1 MKKQVTLL
9 FSVAT
14 LLFAS
19 CGSDK
24 GDTIDP
30 PKTGTEIVVGQA
42 SGSGD
47 PLPSTITANT
57 TWTAN
62 NKYLLKGF
70 VYVADGATLTIEPG
84 TVIKGDN
91 KSKGTLIIARGGKI
105 IAQGTADKPIVFTSN
120 FPKGQRKAGDWGGL
134 ILLGKAPS
142 NTTADK
148 SKVEGGLTVP
158 TGTTLN
164 EYGGDNPAD
173 NSGILKYVRVEFAG
187 VEYSTDN
194 EINGI
199 TFGGVGSG
207 TQVSY
212 VQVYRSGDDAIEWF
226 GGTVNADH
234 LVATGTWDDDFD
246 TDNGYSGKVQFAIAQ
261 RNPAYRDK
269 SESNGFESDNDG
281 NGSTRTPQTKAVFS
295 NVTIIGPMNGT
306 GNTIHEYFKHGAQIR
321 RNSSLSIV
329 NSVFVGFPIGVYID
343 DTKGT
348 ATSLN
353 YLAGSLMFK
362 NNIIAGC
369 PEPVKTTNPVIKP
382 QIESNNAVLAT
393 IAEAKVADAYKFNA
407 TPSFLLAAGSPAL
420 TGANF
425 DGISGFQ
432 AVAYK
437 GAFDQTNDWTK
448 TWTTWNAEQNEY

>member
-1 MKKQVTLL
+1 MKKQFTLL
-9 FSVAT
+9 FGIAT
-14 LLFAS
+14 LFFAS
-19 CGSDK
+19 CGNDK
-24 GDTIDP
+24 GDSIDP

-42 SGSGD
+42 DGSGS
-47 PLPSTITANT
+47 PLPSTITTST

-70 VYVADGATLTIEPG
+70 VYVPDGVTLTIEPG
-84 TVIKGDN
+84 TIIKGDN
-91 KSKGTLIIARGGKI
+91 KSKGTLIIAKGGKI

-134 ILLGKAPS
+134 ILLGKAPV
-142 NTTADK
+142 NLPEDK
-148 SKVEGGLTVP
+148 LKIEGGLTVP

-164 EYGGDNPAD
+164 QYGGTNPAD
-173 NSGILKYVRVEFAG
+173 NSGVLKYVRVEFAG

-212 VQVYRSGDDAIEWF
+212 VQVYRSGDDAFEWF

-234 LVATGTWDDDFD
+234 LIATGTWDDDFD
-246 TDNGYSGKVQFAIAQ
+246 TDNGFSGKVQFGISQ
-261 RNPAYRDK
+261 RNPLYRDK

-281 NGSTRTPQTKAVFS
+281 NGSIATPQTKGVFS
-295 NVTIIGPMNGT
+295 NMTIIGPMDGT
-306 GNTIHEYFKHGAQIR
+306 GNTIHEYFKHAAQIR

-329 NSVFVGFPIGVYID
+329 NSLFVGFPIGVYID

-353 YLAGSLMFK
+353 YLAGSLVFK

-369 PEPVKTTNPVIKP
+369 PEPVKTTNAVIKP
-382 QIESNNAVLAT
+382 QIESNNSILAT

-425 DGISGFQ
+425 DGLSGFQ

-437 GAFDQTNDWTK
+437 GAFDQNTDWTR
-448 TWTTWNAEQNEY
+448 TWSTWNAEQNEY